1 MKNSLQKAL
10 RQKSRKKD
18 NNLQELFPFWSSFSL
33 KVHTVGLKLANVQ
46 EKNKQEKNY
55 IDLSGPQQGMY
66 WKRMMLQQNYAF
78 IKTYF

>member
-10 RQKSRKKD
+10 RQKSRTKD

-33 KVHTVGLKLANVQ
+33 KVHTVGLKLTNVQ

-55 IDLSGPQQGMY
+55 IDYIENVL
-66 WKRMMLQQNYAF
+66 
-78 IKTYF
+78 KTYDVAAKLCFY